1 MKKTLIRLLSAALC
15 LALLIPVAS
24 LAVSAI
30 YDPATQD
37 YSIYPELGDYTP
49 ADTVYPTIIL
59 PGINQSDMV
68 YCDENGDPVLD
79 ANGDRISGGVILID
93 STKVK
98 SQVLKLVPPLL
109 MSLVMQQSSATLADT
124 VYGTVHEI
132 LGIQQ
137 MDNDGETVN
146 NLLLESFD
154 GPISEYPDK
163 DWFYRM
169 LPMEPVAKMIG
180 EENVY
185 LYTFPLFGDPMESA
199 VSLRDY
205 IDNVKAKTGSDKVNI
220 VTISLGGSI
229 LTAYLDLYPDC
240 SDINKIVN
248 IVSVLGGTDIMA
260 DFMDRR
266 FNISD
271 EFLYSEYLPMI
282 MKETSGSAA
291 LGYLI
296 NILLRI
302 MPKQMFYDILTA
314 AFSAVL
320 DTVIL
325 NDPQFWAMLPGE
337 RYEALADRYLRDGEH
352 DALLAKT
359 DRYQQA
365 RMDLKDNLRAADA
378 AGVRVYNI
386 AGYDLSYTDGDYN
399 YFGIVQSSA
408 DANCDGIIPISSTTL
423 GASCVPAGSRFD
435 RAYLDAADPKYI
447 SPDKSVDASTCLFPD
462 RTWFFDKQH
471 HEVGRDDKILRLVC
485 AIVGGLAD
493 DVDSM
498 PEFPQFN
505 VGRYTRPLIRSDGGY
520 VFRSQEVLN
529 DPSGKYTDEQ
539 KAHVRAAYDDTLAML
554 ADMKGGNEK
563 ALEVRIE
570 LQDALADVGVG
581 DRYQS
586 DDTPF
591 RGFLEQV
598 MKFLNDRVMARVGGQ
613 GYFEYLTNSV
623 R

>member
-1 MKKTLIRLLSAALC
+1 MKRFTVRLLAVILS
-15 LALLIPVAS
+15 LALLIPAVS
-24 LAVSAI
+24 LASSAV
-30 YDPATQD
+30 YDPETQD

-49 ADTVYPTIIL
+49 ADAVYPTIIL
-59 PGINQSDMV
+59 PGINQSGMV
-68 YCDENGDPVLD
+68 YCDENWEPVLD
-79 ANGDRISGGVILID
+79 ADGNQISGGVILID
-93 STKVK
+93 STTVTSKVI
-98 SQVLKLVPPLL
+98 KLVPSLL
-109 MSLVMQQSSATLADT
+109 ASLAMQQSSATLADT
-124 VYGTVHEI
+124 VYNVVHEI
-132 LGIQQ
+132 LAIQQ
-137 MDNDGETVN
+137 MDNNGETVN
-146 NLLLESFD
+146 NLMLESFD
-154 GPISEYPDK
+154 MPISEFPDK

-185 LYTFPLFGDPMESA
+185 LYTFPLFGDPMQSA
-199 VSLRDY
+199 EDLRTY
-205 IDNVKAKTGSDKVNI
+205 IDNVKAETGSDKVNI

-240 SDINKIVN
+240 ADVNKIIN
-248 IVSVLGGTDIMA
+248 IVSVLGGTDLMA

-271 EFLYSEYLPMI
+271 EFLYSEYIPMI
-282 MKETSGSAA
+282 MKETNGNAA

-302 MPKQMFYDILTA
+302 LPKQTFYDILTA

-359 DRYQQA
+359 DRYQKA
-365 RMDLKDNLRAADA
+365 RMNLKANLSAADA

-408 DANCDGIIPISSTTL
+408 DANCDGIIPVGSTTL
-423 GASCVPAGSRFD
+423 GASSVPAGTQFD
-435 RAYLDAADPKYI
+435 KSYLDAADPKYI

-471 HEVGRDDKILRLVC
+471 HEVGRDDKVLRLIT
-485 AIVGGLAD
+485 AIVGGYAD
-493 DVDSM
+493 DIDAM

-505 VGRYTRPLIRSDGGY
+505 VGRFTRPLIRSDGGL
-520 VFRSQEVLN
+520 VFRAQEVLN
-529 DPSGKYTDEQ
+529 GADYTDEQ
-539 KAHVRAAYDDTLAML
+539 KAAVRPAYEDTLAVLKDTM
-554 ADMKGGNEK
+554 GGEDAAASVK
-563 ALEVRIE
+563 IE
-570 LQDALADVGVG
+570 LQNALADVGVG
-581 DRYQS
+581 EHYTDPNTWTKS
-586 DDTPF
+586 A
-591 RGFLEQV
+591 LEML
-598 MKFLNDRVMARVGGQ
+598 MKFLNDLVMRTIGGQ
-613 GYFEYLTNSV
+613 GYSDYVKNLNK
-623 R
+623 

>member
-1 MKKTLIRLLSAALC
+1 MKRRSVKLFAVLLS
-15 LALLIPVAS
+15 LALLLPVVSMLAS
-24 LAVSAI
+24 AV

-49 ADTVYPTIIL
+49 ADKVYPTIIL

-68 YCDENGDPVLD
+68 YCDENGEPMLD
-79 ANGDRISGGVILID
+79 GDGNQISGGVILLD
-93 STKVK
+93 STTVVPK
-98 SQVLKLVPPLL
+98 VLKLIPPLL
-109 MSLVMQQSSATLADT
+109 MSLAMQQSSATLADT
-124 VYGTVHEI
+124 VYNVVHDI

-137 MDNDGETVN
+137 MDNNGETVN
-146 NLLLESFD
+146 NLVLESFD

-169 LPMEPVAKMIG
+169 LPMESVAEMIG

-185 LYTFPLFGDPMESA
+185 LYTFPLFGDPMESG
-199 VSLRDY
+199 VKLREF
-205 IDNVKAKTGSDKVNI
+205 IDNVKAKTGSKKVNL

-229 LTAYLDLYPDC
+229 LTSYLDQYPDC
-240 SDINKIVN
+240 GDINKIIN

-271 EFLYSEYLPMI
+271 EFLYSEYVPMI
-282 MKETSGSAA
+282 MKQSSGSAA

-302 MPKQMFYDILTA
+302 LPKQTFYDILTA

-325 NDPQFWAMLPGE
+325 NDPQIWAMLPGE

-365 RMDLKDNLRAADA
+365 RMNLKDNLRAAAA
-378 AGVRVYNI
+378 AGVKVYNV

-399 YFGIVQSSA
+399 YFGIVKSSA
-408 DANCDGIIPISSTTL
+408 DANCDGIIPIGSTSL
-423 GASCVPAGSRFD
+423 GATCVPCGKQFD
-435 RAYLDAADPKYI
+435 KAYLDAADPEYI
-447 SPDKSVDASTCLFPD
+447 SPDKSVDASTCLFPE

-471 HEVGRDDKILRLVC
+471 HEVGRDDKILRLIT
-485 AIVGGLAD
+485 AIVGGYAD
-493 DVDSM
+493 TVDSM
-498 PEFPQFN
+498 PEFPRFN
-505 VGRYTRPLIRSDGGY
+505 VGRYTRPIVRSDGGL
-520 VFRSQEVLN
+520 VFNAQDVLN
-529 DPSGKYTDEQ
+529 DTTGAFTDEQ
-539 KAHVRAAYDDTLAML
+539 KAHIRPAYDATLAML
-554 ADMKGGNEK
+554 KDTKGGEEAAASVK
-563 ALEVRIE
+563 IE
-570 LQDALADVGVG
+570 LQNALADIGVG
-581 DRYQS
+581 DHYV
-586 DDTPF
+586 DENTWT
-591 RGFLEQV
+591 RGLLEKF
-598 MKFLNDRVMARVGGQ
+598 MKFLNDLVMRTIGGQ
-613 GYFEYLTNSV
+613 GYSDYVANLNK
-623 R
+623 